1 MARAY
6 LAPSL
11 NRLFGEI
18 DARWPRRDRR
28 TDGWY
33 NPSSGSYGHTRQE
46 RGLVHAIDVDSD
58 GINGDWIV
66 KSIIKGGNVLWY
78 VIWNRRI
85 YSRNTGFKSVAYH
98 GVSPH
103 TDHLHIEIM
112 HTVTAERYSGKWGIG
127 GAASGL
133 GPSPSQS
140 ATGVV
145 GSAFN
150 QAWQAAMNTDGR
162 DYRDY
167 FLSAGYWSETAA
179 RSANYRAT
187 QIRNMRR

>member
-11 NRLFGEI
+11 DRLFGEI
-18 DARWPRRDRR
+18 NSRWPNRDRR

-33 NPSSGSYGHTRQE
+33 NPTSGSYGHTRQE

-66 KSIIKGGNVLWY
+66 KSIYKGGNVLWY

-85 YSRNTGFKSVAYH
+85 YSRNTGFRSEAYY

-103 TDHLHIEIM
+103 TDHLHIEVM
-112 HTVTAERYSGKWGIG
+112 HTPTGENYRGKWGIG

-133 GPSPSQS
+133 GSAPSSSGQ
-140 ATGVV
+140 GIV
-145 GSAFN
+145 GQALAQTFN
-150 QAWQAAMNTDGR
+150 AAMNEGGR

-167 FLSAGYWSETAA
+167 FHSAEYWSEKTGESG
-179 RSANYRAT
+179 RYRAA
-187 QIRNMRR
+187 QVRDLRR